1 MPCILWLSCLLAVPS
16 GSGAPPIIFSIMPPV
31 QANKDYQLWVLDKDK
46 SKGPVSAG
54 VIRLD
59 DKGYATLTFKP
70 VEPVT
75 PSKFAI
81 SVEKQGGVP
90 QKSAD
95 GPVIFVGVP

>member
-1 MPCILWLSCLLAVPS
+1 
-16 GSGAPPIIFSIMPPV
+16 
-31 QANKDYQLWVLDKDK
+31 
-46 SKGPVSAG
+46 VSAG

-59 DKGYATLTFKP
+59 EKGEAKLTFKP
-70 VEPVT
+70 AEPVAAT
-75 PSKFAI
+75 KFAI